1 MLSYHTRRTLRGIGT
16 AVLVLA
22 LVAAGVLIVWLLW
35 LNRYVIY
42 TRSGAKLDFSLSAE
56 FPAGEL
62 PVPPTAGAPV
72 DIFYNEG
79 ENVVTPVDTSLKQLS
94 GIYVTGEMLAQD
106 FAGVREKLLA
116 LEEETPILLDVK
128 NIRGEFYYMTN
139 EGKNSEKISPRDMN
153 DLIAALKRDGHYL
166 IAKMPA
172 FRDYWYGLEHVNDGI
187 FNPNR
192 LSLWMDADHCYWLN
206 PAAEGTLSYL
216 TRIVSELRVLGFD
229 EVVFSDFCIPDT
241 DAIYFEGDR
250 TETVNKAASD
260 LVRICSTDT
269 FAVSFV
275 SSRSEYQLPEGR
287 SRLYFENVAAAEAAG
302 QVQLFGVTPPEI
314 RAVFLTDLMDTRF
327 DAYGVLRP
335 LETGE

>member
-1 MLSYHTRRTLRGIGT
+1 MLSYHTRRTLRGIIA

-22 LVAAGVLIVWLLW
+22 LVAVGVLLIWLLW
-35 LNRYVIY
+35 LNRYVVY
-42 TRSGAKLDFSLSAE
+42 TRDGAKLDFSLSAE
-56 FPAGEL
+56 FPKGEL
-62 PVPPTAGAPV
+62 PVSPTAGAQV

-79 ENVVTPVDTSLKQLS
+79 ENVVTPVSTELKQLS
-94 GIYVTGEMLAQD
+94 GVYVTGEMLAQD
-106 FAGVREKLLA
+106 FTRVRENLLA
-116 LEEETPILLDVK
+116 LDEQTPILLDVK

-139 EGKNSEKISPRDMN
+139 EGRTSEKISARDMN
-153 DLIAALKRDGHYL
+153 DLIAALKRAGHYL
-166 IAKMPA
+166 IARMPA
-172 FRDYWYGLEHVNDGI
+172 FRDYWYGLENVNDGI

-216 TRIVSELRVLGFD
+216 TRIVSELRALGFD

-250 TETVNKAASD
+250 AETIQKAASD
-260 LVRICSTDT
+260 LVRICSTET

-275 SSRSEYQLPEGR
+275 SSHSEYQFPEGR
-287 SRLYFENVAAAEAAG
+287 SRLYFENVAAADAAG
-302 QVQLFGVTPPEI
+302 QVQLFGVTPAET

-327 DAYGVLRP
+327 DVYGVLRP